1 MADPTNSGFWAWLA
15 SEPGKAALAGA
26 AGGLVRWITLRDN
39 WKEGLL
45 GILAGSAC
53 AVFLGPIVLPV
64 LEPVLGGIS
73 NSDEHIAGFTG
84 FVVGLGGVGLAS
96 ALIDIMQS
104 WRQSGQ
110 RGPRRDNGDGGG
122 DAQS

>member
-26 AGGLVRWITLRDN
+26 AGGLVRWITLRDS
-39 WKEGLL
+39 WWEGLA
-45 GILAGSAC
+45 GIAAGSVC
-53 AVFLGPIVLPV
+53 AVFLGPMVLPV

-73 NSDEHIAGFTG
+73 DSGEHITGFTS
-84 FVVGLGGVGLAS
+84 FVVGLGGIGLAS
-96 ALIDIMQS
+96 ALIDILQS
-104 WRQSGQ
+104 WRQGGPK
-110 RGPRRDNGDGGG
+110 GPRRDPSDGGG